1 MKYERYK
8 LTLKV
13 DSYATVGSS
22 YERVTAKKSFL
33 FDNLARL
40 SEFVHDLASAS
51 EKELE
56 IKIETVEVEKDKE
69 DSDE

>member
-1 MKYERYK
+1 MTYDRYK

-22 YERVTAKKSFL
+22 YERVTAEKSFI

-40 SEFVHDLASAS
+40 TEFVHDLAASS
-51 EKELE
+51 EKALE
-56 IKIETVEVEKDKE
+56 IKIETVEVEKE
-69 DSDE
+69 DDDE

>member
-22 YERVTAKKSFL
+22 YERVTAEKSFV
-33 FDNLARL
+33 FDHLARL
-40 SEFVHDLASAS
+40 SEFVHDLASTS
-51 EKELE
+51 EKALE
-56 IKIETVEVEKDKE
+56 IKIEKVEVEKDE
-69 DSDE
+69 EGSDE

>member
-13 DSYATVGSS
+13 DSYATVGQS
-22 YERVTAKKSFL
+22 YERVTAKKSFI

-40 SEFVHDLASAS
+40 SEFIHDLAAAS

>member
-40 SEFVHDLASAS
+40 SEFVHDLASTS

-56 IKIETVEVEKDKE
+56 IKIETVEVEKDEE